1 VEIPESVDFGFVAVT
16 MRRSVSSPKGGPK
29 FAHETKGEIVR
40 KEESVIVE
48 AFGNRRCAKLIEQ
61 VMSEDAVT
69 RNNALAV
76 LCDEMHN
83 PLSVQGCVE
92 SGMVQ
97 VLNNYIAKSEDP
109 QTKERASKALSIA
122 AMDANGRN
130 AMLST
135 ESAAE
140 IQPGVDD
147 SNVEVRRNVYESLV
161 NFTKGTLPNLKSVI
175 AARYPS
181 ILVSK
186 AAAETPEVQPLVLK
200 LLYNCIKDE
209 SGLEDSLQAGGTKTC
224 IQLLASENVNVRKEA
239 ANTLCFLCFTESA
252 KQDAITNGAVSILC
266 GLLKDKSYDVIS
278 AAAGALMAITTT
290 DEGKREF
297 VPAEGAEAVMGLL
310 ACNES
315 RSVRL
320 NILKVIC
327 NIAVHPTIRKQ
338 LRDDPRVLPAL
349 EDFELGADTLVAK
362 HASIA
367 MSAVLWEP

>member
-1 VEIPESVDFGFVAVT
+1 
-16 MRRSVSSPKGGPK
+16 MRRSVGSPSSKASASSN
-29 FAHETKGEIVR
+29 FSHETKGEIVQ
-40 KEESVIVE
+40 KDSSVIVE

-69 RNNALAV
+69 RNHALAV

-92 SGMVQ
+92 SGMIQ

-109 QTKERASKALSIA
+109 ETKERASKAISIA

-130 AMLST
+130 SMLALN
-135 ESAAE
+135 SALE

-147 SNVEVRRNVYESLV
+147 PNVEVRRNVYESLV

-181 ILVSK
+181 VLVNK
-186 AAAETPEVQPLVLK
+186 AAVETPEVQPLVLK

-209 SGLEDSLQAGGTKTC
+209 SGLGDSLQAGGTRTC
-224 IQLLASENVNVRKEA
+224 IQLLASESMDVRKEA
-239 ANTLCFLCFTESA
+239 ANTLCFLCFTEAA
-252 KQDAITNGAVSILC
+252 KQDAITNGAVAVLC
-266 GLLKDKSYDVIS
+266 KLLRDPSYQVIS

-310 ACNES
+310 AYNDS

-327 NIAVHPTIRKQ
+327 NVAVHPKVRKQ
-338 LRDDPRVLPAL
+338 MREDARVLPAL

-367 MSAVLWEP
+367 MAAVLWEP